1 MCTPG
6 SRNLGATSEFCLLQ
20 SLSKS
25 REGPAPQVEGK
36 SVWKA
41 EGRKEHGWR
50 PPVAVG
56 QERDAAVA
64 GPRGSVVR
72 VQGQPSCG

>member
-1 MCTPG
+1 MY
-6 SRNLGATSEFCLLQ
+6 SRVQESGGHLRSLPATVTQQKQRGTS
-20 SLSKS
+20 
-25 REGPAPQVEGK
+25 PQVEGK

-56 QERDAAVA
+56 QERDTAVA